1 MSAEEDLR
9 RLIDEPA
16 NSSKYGSDKLTEI
29 LQNHGGDAN
38 LAAAQIWTEKAAVY
52 SALVDMQEGDTKRN
66 LSDMMTN
73 ALKMAKLCQDS
84 ANTGDTGIKPTTTSR
99 ISRW

>member
-16 NSSKYGSDKLTEI
+16 NSSKYNSVKLAEI
-29 LQNHGGDAN
+29 LQTHSGNAN
-38 LAAAQIWTEKAAVY
+38 LAAAQVWKEKAAVY
-52 SALVDMQEGDTKRN
+52 SAMVDMQEGETKRN
-66 LSDMMTN
+66 LSDLMKN
-73 ALKMAKLCQDS
+73 ALQMAKLCMDT
-84 ANTGDTGIKPTTTSR
+84 ANAGDTGVKPTTTSR